1 MLLEQ
6 MSRDGTTSR
15 TMTDA
20 TPGGFSCKRC
30 ADILRSGSHR
40 DCDGCCRKLHPTCSA
55 LPGDVYYQ
63 LRKSKKSRWVC
74 DLCSAWAAKRDK
86 VIRVVRNV
94 SDLDESAVVHG
105 AALREKSRSTDDL
118 DLIDSV
124 SNTFGIIISQL
135 TEMKH
140 MNKTMSDHIR
150 NLSGSQENFSQ
161 TAEEGSEKITEEENA
176 TFQDHIGDLSK
187 RNDTLNDGEVVNNS
201 IPKVL
206 RKEEITMEEE
216 FDDVFEEDVI
226 DESNVDWWD
235 RTKARLSL
243 KQASI
248 EFDFGLKRSLQSAQ
262 AVRNFVSVASLSTMG
277 SVDDTDDA
285 FAIAKMSKYSTKNNK
300 SSFSC
305 EDIVHSE
312 EDSVSSLSSKEVWK
326 CEDLS
331 LVKNKMKFLLDK
343 HKIDVEVNSFDKTLY
358 HENDLNAA
366 INTEDNNEFIVEEG
380 NQLISG
386 GDFNNI
392 CDNEVKSIFGK

>member
-6 MSRDGTTSR
+6 MSRDGTTPR
-15 TMTDA
+15 NTTDA

-86 VIRVVRNV
+86 AIRVGRNV
-94 SDLDESAVVHG
+94 SDLDECAVVHG
-105 AALREKSRSTDDL
+105 AAPREKSRSTDDL

-124 SNTFGIIISQL
+124 SNNFGIIISQL
-135 TEMKH
+135 KH
-140 MNKTMSDHIR
+140 MNKSMSDHIR

-161 TAEEGSEKITEEENA
+161 TAEEGSEKITAEENA
-176 TFQDHIGDLSK
+176 TFQDHISHLSK
-187 RNDTLNDGEVVNNS
+187 RNDTLNDGEVVNSS
-201 IPKVL
+201 IAKSF

-243 KQASI
+243 KKAFI
-248 EFDFGLKRSLQSAQ
+248 EFDFGLKRSLQSDQ

-285 FAIAKMSKYSTKNNK
+285 FAIAKMSKYSTENNK

-326 CEDLS
+326 CGNLS
-331 LVKNKMKFLLDK
+331 LVNNKMVYLLDK
-343 HKIDVEVNSFDKTLY
+343 HKIDVEVNSFSKTFY

-366 INTEDNNEFIVEEG
+366 INTDDNNEFIVEEG

-392 CDNEVKSIFGK
+392 SDNEVKHIFGK

>member
-1 MLLEQ
+1 
-6 MSRDGTTSR
+6 
-15 TMTDA
+15 MTDA

-86 VIRVVRNV
+86 AIRVGRNV
-94 SDLDESAVVHG
+94 SDLDESAAVHG
-105 AALREKSRSTDDL
+105 AAPREKSRSTADL

-124 SNTFGIIISQL
+124 SNTFGIIVSQL

-140 MNKTMSDHIR
+140 MNESMSDHIR
-150 NLSGSQENFSQ
+150 NLSGSQETFSQ
-161 TAEEGSEKITEEENA
+161 TAEEGSEQITEEENA
-176 TFQDHIGDLSK
+176 TFQDHISDLSK
-187 RNDTLNDGEVVNNS
+187 RNDTLNDEEEVNNS

-226 DESNVDWWD
+226 DGSNVDWWD
-235 RTKARLSL
+235 RTKARLSS
-243 KQASI
+243 KKASI
-248 EFDFGLKRSLQSAQ
+248 EFDFGLKRSLQGDQ

-285 FAIAKMSKYSTKNNK
+285 FAIAKMSKYTAKNNK

-312 EDSVSSLSSKEVWK
+312 EDSVGLLSSKEVWK
-326 CEDLS
+326 YGDLS
-331 LVKNKMKFLLDK
+331 LVKNKMKYLLDK
-343 HKIDVEVNSFDKTLY
+343 HKIDVEVNSFNKTLY

-386 GDFNNI
+386 GDLNNI

>member
-1 MLLEQ
+1 
-6 MSRDGTTSR
+6 MSRDDGTTSR
-15 TMTDA
+15 NMTDA

-30 ADILRSGSHR
+30 ADILSSGSHR

-55 LPGDVYYQ
+55 LPGDVFYQ

-86 VIRVVRNV
+86 AIRVVRNV
-94 SDLDESAVVHG
+94 SDLDRSAVVHG
-105 AALREKSRSTDDL
+105 AALRKKSRNTADL

-140 MNKTMSDHIR
+140 MNKSDHIR
-150 NLSGSQENFSQ
+150 NLSGSQETFSQ
-161 TAEEGSEKITEEENA
+161 TAEEGSGKITEEENA
-176 TFQDHIGDLSK
+176 TFQDHISYLSK
-187 RNDTLNDGEVVNNS
+187 RKDTLSDGEVVNNS
-201 IPKVL
+201 ISKVL
-206 RKEEITMEEE
+206 RKEEITMEED

-226 DESNVDWWD
+226 DESNDDWWD
-235 RTKARLSL
+235 RTKSRLSL
-243 KQASI
+243 KKSSI
-248 EFDFGLKRSLQSAQ
+248 EFDFGLKRSLQSDQ

-326 CEDLS
+326 YGDLS
-331 LVKNKMKFLLDK
+331 LVKNKIKYLLDK
-343 HKIDVEVNSFDKTLY
+343 HKIDVEVNSFIKLYIMKT
-358 HENDLNAA
+358 
-366 INTEDNNEFIVEEG
+366 I
-380 NQLISG
+380 
-386 GDFNNI
+386 
-392 CDNEVKSIFGK
+392 

>member
-1 MLLEQ
+1 MLLGQ
-6 MSRDGTTSR
+6 MSRDGTTPR
-15 TMTDA
+15 NTTDA

-30 ADILRSGSHR
+30 ADILRNGSHR

-86 VIRVVRNV
+86 AIRVVRNV
-94 SDLDESAVVHG
+94 SNLDESAVVHG
-105 AALREKSRSTDDL
+105 AASREKSRSTADL
-118 DLIDSV
+118 DLMDSV

-140 MNKTMSDHIR
+140 MNKSMSDHIR
-150 NLSGSQENFSQ
+150 NLSGSQETFSHK
-161 TAEEGSEKITEEENA
+161 AEEGSEKITAEENA
-176 TFQDHIGDLSK
+176 TFQDHISDLSK

-235 RTKARLSL
+235 RTKDRLSL
-243 KQASI
+243 KKASI
-248 EFDFGLKRSLQSAQ
+248 EFDFGLKRSLQSDQ

-277 SVDDTDDA
+277 SVDYTDDA
-285 FAIAKMSKYSTKNNK
+285 FAIAKMSKYSKRNNK

-326 CEDLS
+326 CGDLS
-331 LVKNKMKFLLDK
+331 LVNNKMMYLLDK
-343 HKIDVEVNSFDKTLY
+343 HKIDVEVNSFNKTLY
-358 HENDLNAA
+358 HENANAA

-386 GDFNNI
+386 GDLNNI
-392 CDNEVKSIFGK
+392 CDNEVKSILGK